1 MSEHRIAGGAGRVPI
16 RPGLFEVPKG
26 PGAEPY
32 LIGTRCLD
40 CGRSFFPRRARCA
53 VCFSRSVVD
62 GPLSRRGRIESAT
75 AVRQAPV
82 EYRGDVPYALG
93 LVRLPEGVLV
103 HAPLTGKDPGG
114 WQLAPRL
121 FFGRGDPRVRGAR
134 PLQGRRGWPP
144 DLRRC
149 YRARW
154 AAAGQ
159 HRRRAPRQGPPARR
173 HRPRDD
179 RRDREPAPRRG
190 EPSPG
195 SRRAGRPHV
204 QHRDVVGLR
213 ACPALRLI
221 GGRGRSSSVPA
232 GARLQI

>member
-16 RPGLFEVPKG
+16 RPGLFEVPEE

-114 WQLAPRL
+114 WQLEDEVELVIEPIHTRADGTEILAYKFRALAPAVS
-121 FFGRGDPRVRGAR
+121 GREDIR
-134 PLQGRRGWPP
+134 
-144 DLRRC
+144 
-149 YRARW
+149 
-154 AAAGQ
+154 
-159 HRRRAPRQGPPARR
+159 
-173 HRPRDD
+173 
-179 RRDREPAPRRG
+179 
-190 EPSPG
+190 
-195 SRRAGRPHV
+195 
-204 QHRDVVGLR
+204 
-213 ACPALRLI
+213 
-221 GGRGRSSSVPA
+221 
-232 GARLQI
+232 

>member
-114 WQLAPRL
+114 WQLEDEVEL
-121 FFGRGDPRVRGAR
+121 KR
-134 PLQGRRGWPP
+134 PLDTPRTVAAVTLMGLLIFWSIPSRWSQG
-144 DLRRC
+144 
-149 YRARW
+149 
-154 AAAGQ
+154 
-159 HRRRAPRQGPPARR
+159 
-173 HRPRDD
+173 
-179 RRDREPAPRRG
+179 
-190 EPSPG
+190 
-195 SRRAGRPHV
+195 
-204 QHRDVVGLR
+204 
-213 ACPALRLI
+213 
-221 GGRGRSSSVPA
+221 
-232 GARLQI
+232 